1 MHALRSAK
9 DFHQEGNSLV
19 GKCKEAVAWKVD
31 GDGMTQKDP
40 WPNAYSFGVL
50 PV

>member
-1 MHALRSAK
+1 MSWGAK

-19 GKCKEAVAWKVD
+19 GKRKEVD
-31 GDGMTQKDP
+31 GDGMTQEDP
-40 WPNAYSFGVL
+40 WPNAYSFGLL